1 MVNVLL
7 AVVGVTSLLVCSLG
21 SAIVLGVAMSDDE
34 DREQTLTGQRLIS
47 VGGLAFLAVVGTFVF
62 RRLA

>member
-7 AVVGVTSLLVCSLG
+7 AVVGVASLLVCSLG
-21 SAIVLGVAMSDDE
+21 SAVVLGVSMSDDE
-34 DREQTLTGQRLIS
+34 DREQTLTGQRLILA
-47 VGGLAFLAVVGTFVF
+47 GGLVFLVVVAVVVF